1 MCVRRGKG
9 FGGQRCPAAARFR
22 LFKPVLVS
30 LRVVILMG
38 FMARWVFSYVPLWGH
53 LILASPD
60 LAAIQGRTER
70 VRALDT
76 RAAARQN
83 YTQYWGFL

>member
-1 MCVRRGKG
+1 
-9 FGGQRCPAAARFR
+9 
-22 LFKPVLVS
+22 
-30 LRVVILMG
+30 MG

-53 LILASPD
+53 LTLANPD

-83 YTQYWGFL
+83 YTQYRGFL